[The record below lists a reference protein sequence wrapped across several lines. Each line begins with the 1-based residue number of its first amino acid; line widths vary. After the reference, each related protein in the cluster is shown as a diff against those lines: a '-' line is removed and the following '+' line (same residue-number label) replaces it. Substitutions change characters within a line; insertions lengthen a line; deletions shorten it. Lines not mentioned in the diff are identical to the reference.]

1 MLSSGIERGE
11 TKMTLKKPGYKPRLA
26 DKRLEDLLPAFGAV
40 CIEGPKWCG
49 KTWTAL
55 NVAQSVVYV
64 ASPENHFQNR
74 TLAQLSPNLVLEGAA
89 PRLIDEWQEVPPI
102 WDAVIFSV
110 NQQTARGRFIL
121 TGSATPNYK
130 GVLHSGAG
138 RIANMQM
145 HTMSL
150 FESGDSSGQVSL
162 EALFHGEITPQ
173 KQGHASLQNLIHL
186 IVRGGWP
193 GSLGLPIKAAAELP
207 KAYLSSIITDDLH
220 RMDGSRKDQQ
230 KIFRLLRSL
239 ARNES
244 TVVSNAT
251 LRRDIRDTDG
261 ETINEETIADYLNL
275 LQRMFLRL
283 DQPAFD
289 PNMRSSV
296 RVGKSVKRHFVDPS
310 LAVAAMEASD
320 EMLGKDLN
328 TLGFLFEALCERD
341 LQIYAAD
348 FHGKLFHYRDGA
360 GREIDAVVEHPDGS
374 WAAIEIK
381 LGGNQIDQAAEGLL
395 NIRAAMENDPKA
407 KPPKVLCVICGL
419 GEYAYQRK
427 DGVFVVPI
435 TMLRN

>member
-1 MLSSGIERGE
+1 
-11 TKMTLKKPGYKPRLA
+11 MTLRKPDYMPRLA
-26 DKRLEDLLPAFGAV
+26 DKRLENLLQAFGAV

-55 NVAQSVVYV
+55 NVAKSVVYI
-64 ASPENHFQNR
+64 ASPENNFQNKN
-74 TLAQLSPNLVLEGAA
+74 LAQLSPNLVLEGDA
-89 PRLIDEWQEVPPI
+89 PHLIDEWQEVPPI
-102 WDAVIFSV
+102 WDAVNFSV

-138 RIANMQM
+138 RIATMQM

-150 FESGDSSGQVSL
+150 LESGDSSGQISL
-162 EALFHGEITPQ
+162 KALFDGDITPQ
-173 KQGHASLQNLIHL
+173 RQEPSSLERLIHL

-220 RMDGSRKDQQ
+220 RIDGSKKDQQ
-230 KIFRLLRSL
+230 KVYRLLRSL

-244 TVVSNAT
+244 TVVSNAA
-251 LRRDIRDTDG
+251 LRRDIQDTDG
-261 ETINEETIADYLNL
+261 ETINEETLADYLNL
-275 LQRMFLRL
+275 LQRMFLRH

-296 RVGKSVKRHFVDPS
+296 RVGKSVKRHFADPS
-310 LAVAAMEASD
+310 LAVAAMEVSD

-348 FHGKLFHYRDGA
+348 FHGKLFHYRDGT

-381 LGGNQIDQAAEGLL
+381 LGGNQIDRAAEGLL
-395 NIRAAMENDPKA
+395 AIRTAMENNPGA

-435 TMLRN
+435 TMLKN

>member
-1 MLSSGIERGE
+1 
-11 TKMTLKKPGYKPRLA
+11 MTLKKPDYRPRLA
-26 DKRLEDLLPAFGAV
+26 DKRLENLLQAFGAV

-55 NVAQSVVYV
+55 NVAKSVVYI
-64 ASPENHFQNR
+64 ASPENNFQNR
-74 TLAQLSPNLVLEGAA
+74 TLAQLSPDLVLEGDA
-89 PRLIDEWQEVPPI
+89 PRLIDEWQEVPSI
-102 WDAVIFSV
+102 WDAVNYSV
-110 NQQTARGRFIL
+110 NQQTARGRYIL

-138 RIANMQM
+138 RIASMQM
-145 HTMSL
+145 YTMTL
-150 FESGDSSGQVSL
+150 LESGDSTGQVSL
-162 EALFHGEITPQ
+162 EALYQGGFSPQ
-173 KQGHASLQNLIHL
+173 KQEPTSLAQLINL

-207 KAYLSSIITDDLH
+207 KAYLSSIIADDLH
-220 RMDGSRKDQQ
+220 RIDGSRKDQQ
-230 KIFRLLRSL
+230 KIYRLLRSL

-251 LRRDIRDTDG
+251 FRRDIQDIDG
-261 ETINEETIADYLNL
+261 ETLNEETIADYLNL
-275 LQRMFLRL
+275 LQRMFLRN

-296 RVGKSVKRHFVDPS
+296 RVGKAVKRHFVDPS
-310 LAVAAMEASD
+310 LAVAAMEVSD
-320 EMLGKDLN
+320 VMLGNDLN

-341 LQIYAAD
+341 LQIYASD
-348 FHGKLFHYRDGA
+348 FHGKLYHYRDGT

-381 LGGNQIDQAAEGLL
+381 LGANQIDQAAEGLL
-395 NIRAAMENDPKA
+395 AVRTAMEKNPGA
-407 KPPKVLCVICGL
+407 KPPKVLCVVCGL

-435 TMLRN
+435 TMLGS

>member
-1 MLSSGIERGE
+1 
-11 TKMTLKKPGYKPRLA
+11 MTLKKPDYRPRLA
-26 DKRLEDLLPAFGAV
+26 DKQLENLLQAFGAV

-55 NVAQSVVYV
+55 NVAKSAVYI
-64 ASPENHFQNR
+64 ASPENNFQNR
-74 TLAQLSPNLVLEGAA
+74 TLAQLSPDLVLEGDA
-89 PRLIDEWQEVPPI
+89 PRLIDEWQEVPSI
-102 WDAVIFSV
+102 WDAVNYSV
-110 NQQTARGRFIL
+110 NQQTARGRYIL

-138 RIANMQM
+138 RIASMQM
-145 HTMSL
+145 YTMSL
-150 FESGDSSGQVSL
+150 LESGDSTGQVSL
-162 EALFHGEITPQ
+162 EALFHGGFSPQ
-173 KQGHASLQNLIHL
+173 KQEPTSLAQLINL

-207 KAYLSSIITDDLH
+207 KAYLSSIIADDLH
-220 RMDGSRKDQQ
+220 RIDGSRKDEQ
-230 KIFRLLRSL
+230 KIYRLLRSL

-251 LRRDIRDTDG
+251 LRRDIQDIDG
-261 ETINEETIADYLNL
+261 ETLNEETIADYLNL
-275 LQRMFLRL
+275 LQRMFLRN

-296 RVGKSVKRHFVDPS
+296 RVGKAVKRHFVDPS
-310 LAVAAMEASD
+310 LAVAAMEVSD
-320 EMLGKDLN
+320 VMLGNDLN

-348 FHGKLFHYRDGA
+348 FHGKLYHYRDGT

-381 LGGNQIDQAAEGLL
+381 LGANQIDQAAEGLL
-395 NIRAAMENDPKA
+395 AVRTAMEKNPGA
-407 KPPKVLCVICGL
+407 KPPKVLCVVCGL

-435 TMLRN
+435 TMLGS

>member
-1 MLSSGIERGE
+1 
-11 TKMTLKKPGYKPRLA
+11 
-26 DKRLEDLLPAFGAV
+26 V
-40 CIEGPKWCG
+40 
-49 KTWTAL
+49 
-55 NVAQSVVYV
+55 N
-64 ASPENHFQNR
+64 
-74 TLAQLSPNLVLEGAA
+74 
-89 PRLIDEWQEVPPI
+89 
-102 WDAVIFSV
+102 FSV

-138 RIANMQM
+138 RIATMQM

-150 FESGDSSGQVSL
+150 LESGDSGGQVSL
-162 EALFHGEITPQ
+162 EALFDGDITPQ
-173 KQGHASLQNLIHL
+173 RQEPSSLERLIHL

-220 RMDGSRKDQQ
+220 RIDGNKKDQQ
-230 KIFRLLRSL
+230 KVYRLLRSL

-244 TVVSNAT
+244 TVVSNAA
-251 LRRDIRDTDG
+251 LRRDIQDIDG
-261 ETINEETIADYLNL
+261 ETINEETLADYLNL
-275 LQRMFLRL
+275 LQRMFLRH

-296 RVGKSVKRHFVDPS
+296 RVGKSVKRHFADPS
-310 LAVAAMEASD
+310 LAVAAMEVSD

-348 FHGKLFHYRDGA
+348 FHGKLFHYRDGT

-381 LGGNQIDQAAEGLL
+381 LGGNQVDRAAEGLL
-395 NIRAAMENDPKA
+395 AIRTAMKNNPGA

-427 DGVFVVPI
+427 DGVFVIPI
-435 TMLRN
+435 TMLKN

>member
-1 MLSSGIERGE
+1 
-11 TKMTLKKPGYKPRLA
+11 MTLKKTDYKPRLA
-26 DKRLEDLLPAFGAV
+26 DIRLENLLQAFGAV

-55 NVAQSVVYV
+55 NAARSVAYI
-64 ASPENHFQNR
+64 ASPENNFQNR
-74 TLAQLSPNLVLEGAA
+74 ALAQLSPNLVLEGDA

-102 WDAVIFSV
+102 WDAVNFSV
-110 NQQTARGRFIL
+110 NQQTTRGCYIL

-138 RIANMQM
+138 RIAKIQM
-145 HTMSL
+145 LTMSL
-150 FESGDSSGQVSL
+150 LESGDSGGQVSL
-162 EALFHGEITPQ
+162 KALFDGGFTPQ
-173 KQGHASLQNLIHL
+173 RQEPTTLEQLIHL

-193 GSLGLPIKAAAELP
+193 GSLGLPAKAASELP
-207 KAYLSSIITDDLH
+207 RAYLSSIITDDLH
-220 RMDGSRKDQQ
+220 RIDGSRKDQQ
-230 KIFRLLRSL
+230 KVYRLLRSL

-251 LRRDIRDTDG
+251 LRRDIQDVDG
-261 ETINEETIADYLNL
+261 ETINEDTIADYLNL
-275 LQRMFLRL
+275 LQRMFLRN

-310 LAVAAMEASD
+310 LAVAAMEISG

-348 FHGKLFHYRDGA
+348 FQGKHFHYRDGT

-381 LGGNQIDQAAEGLL
+381 LGGKQVDQASENLVA
-395 NIRAAMENDPKA
+395 IRAAMENSPGA
-407 KPPKVLCVICGL
+407 KPPKVLCVLCGL
-419 GEYAYQRK
+419 GEYAYQRE

-435 TMLRN
+435 TMLKN